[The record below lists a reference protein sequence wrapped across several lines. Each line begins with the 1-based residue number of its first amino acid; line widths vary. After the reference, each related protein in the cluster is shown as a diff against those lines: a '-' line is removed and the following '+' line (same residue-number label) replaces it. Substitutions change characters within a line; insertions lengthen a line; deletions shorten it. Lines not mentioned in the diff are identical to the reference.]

1 MSKSSKDLTKILSA
15 TALAGCAITTGTTAQ
30 AETVMAPV
38 PTLGDD
44 AGYKISAPSADSNA
58 TFTYSTYDAETQTV
72 TDAVYDIS
80 LDTKIYG
87 ETNAEYAEQVMLMTP
102 NFDEVTVY
110 YDRDFTGPMNATDD
124 GGSNYYAGSSI
135 DGDVANL
142 KAPVTVSRPMDS
154 ISGTYYSNYADGN
167 KYNYHQGYG
176 GAIYNAG
183 SIGSIT
189 ADFISNT
196 VETDTTA
203 AKGGA
208 IASDGWYTNN
218 GGIGTIVGDFVNNSA
233 ISSYEN
239 AGYGVGGAICNSSP
253 ITSITGN
260 FIGNYAYSESYLAAG
275 GAIINDSGLDA
286 SGNPI
291 GKAEIDE
298 ITGDF
303 LYNTSESGTSDASGG
318 AISNFEFSTVDKI
331 TGDFV
336 GNLAYSGDGNAYGGA
351 IENYGTLTEINGDF
365 ISNEALIYSDA
376 MESKGGAIANYSEI
390 GILNGDFVGNTAVG
404 GYTAGGAI
412 YNEGNIGA
420 INGNFVNNS
429 LDNYDTN
436 YWIGGGA
443 IYNNGEIGDINGDFI
458 NNSTDSGK
466 GGAMYLD
473 FGSVES
479 VSGNFV
485 GNSVVIKDCFDS
497 YGDIATGGAIS
508 NWESDIGTIEG
519 SFVNNYVETTRGE
532 ALGGAIENY
541 YSNINSINA
550 DFINNTATG
559 VYVEGGAINNANGYI
574 GEISGNFVGNK
585 AHATLQD
592 GVEPDSISG
601 WGTQQIAYGGAI
613 ENYGNIETISGN
625 FTNNSAIADDNA
637 YGGAIDNYGYINTIS
652 GNFKGN
658 TAQGKLLALGGA
670 VSNNSEFGLENPDA
684 GVAPVD
690 DSGASS
696 SSSVITNDQT
706 GFINSSF
713 TNNSAIAENGEAKG
727 GAIYTMSDTR
737 IVATDSYTTLIEGN
751 YTESA
756 GVRDDN
762 AIYMDNIDG
771 TLTFELKNKGNVV
784 LKDNIDGLTMS
795 TLSAYPDEDLHEGY
809 NVNITGDGTGTFYL
823 HNDIRNADVTM
834 GGVNLDTVNN
844 NIHTYEFNTLA
855 LTDNV
860 NMVADVDLRN
870 EVMDRFSAK
879 EYGQHSGELNVVGL
893 NMISDM
899 QEGKDSAEIM
909 FAEQGLKDNVAG
921 SVAMP
926 SEGVQTTFY
935 TPVYKYNAT
944 YENRDDAGYF
954 IFARGDKL
962 GNSGAYNPSVLGSSV
977 ASTAGAMSTMT
988 TTFNYAFQNSD
999 NFMNIPYLERIA
1011 IRDRNK
1017 VALSPTGDATDV
1029 GTFSPLFTR
1038 QETSSA
1044 WVKPYATFESV
1055 DLSNGPKVSNITY
1068 GTLVG
1073 FDTDMKSFGKG
1084 WDGVFTGYIGYNGAS
1099 QRYSGVDSYQNGG
1112 LLGGTLTLYKGN
1124 FFNATTVSTGASVVS
1139 SNNMYGHE
1147 NFGMLLAGVGNKAGY
1162 NFEFKEGKVI
1172 LQPSMLVS
1180 YTFVNTFDYT
1190 NAAGA
1195 RIESDPLHAL
1205 QLAPGVKVIGNL
1217 KNGWQPYVGVSMV
1230 WNLLDD
1236 SSATANGIKLPSMS
1250 IKPYV
1255 QYGVGVQKRM
1265 KDHFMAYGQA
1275 MVQNGGRNGVALSA
1289 GFRWAIGHDEL
1300 KKEKEQKVFLP
1311 FLKNKFQKAKNQQ
1324 ETKQVTM
1331 SAPSSSRTENSGM
1344 LKQI

>member
-44 AGYKISAPSADSNA
+44 AGYKISASSADSSA

-110 YDRDFTGPMNATDD
+110 YDRDFKGPMNATDD
-124 GGSNYYAGSSI
+124 GGNYYYPGSSI

-365 ISNEALIYSDA
+365 ISNEALAYAENSDTY
-376 MESKGGAIANYSEI
+376 GGAIANYSEI
-390 GILNGDFVGNTAVG
+390 GTINGDFVNNSVTG

-412 YNEGNIGA
+412 YNEGSIEALN
-420 INGNFVNNS
+420 
-429 LDNYDTN
+429 
-436 YWIGGGA
+436 
-443 IYNNGEIGDINGDFI
+443 
-458 NNSTDSGK
+458 
-466 GGAMYLD
+466 
-473 FGSVES
+473 
-479 VSGNFV
+479 GNFV
-485 GNSVVIKDCFDS
+485 GNSVEGYQATYWSGGGAIYSSGDINSIDGDFINNSSNIGKGGAIFLDEGNIGSISGNFVGNTITILDNVDS
-497 YGDIATGGAIS
+497 YDDIATGAAIS
-508 NWESDIGTIEG
+508 SWKGEIGSIEG
-519 SFVNNYVETTRGE
+519 DFVNNKLETTLGE
-532 ALGGAIENY
+532 AIGGAIENY
-541 YSNINSINA
+541 EGNINSINA
-550 DFINNTATG
+550 DFYNNTASG
-559 VYVEGGAINNANGYI
+559 IYAEGGAISNSHFYYGECQSAYI
-574 GEISGNFVGNK
+574 GEINGNFVGNK
-585 AHATLQD
+585 AQAILAEGEGIED
-592 GVEPDSISG
+592 WSVNS
-601 WGTQQIAYGGAI
+601 YGGAI
-613 ENYGNIETISGN
+613 HNAEKITVVNGDFID
-625 FTNNSAIADDNA
+625 NSALADEIAS
-637 YGGAIDNYGYINTIS
+637 GGAIANFGYINSIS
-652 GNFKGN
+652 GKFNGN
-658 TAQGKLLALGGA
+658 TAQGKVLAKGGA
-670 VSNNSEFGLENPDA
+670 VFNEGEFGIYNPDA
-684 GVAPVD
+684 GVAPAD

-784 LKDNIDGLTMS
+784 LKDNIDGLTNS
-795 TLSAYPDEDLHEGY
+795 TLSAYPAEGY

-823 HNDIRNADVTM
+823 HNDIRNADVIM

-844 NIHTYEFNTLA
+844 NIHTYEFNTFA

-988 TTFNYAFQNSD
+988 TTFNYAFQNAD